1 MTPVEPRSNAR
12 RDAIAELERMKR
24 LALGEARQDRIRRQH
39 ERGQLTAQERID
51 LLLDAGSYRPIGQF
65 VFGEDIGEIPRTIG
79 GDGSVYGFGTVDG
92 RPVGVATTDP
102 TVKGSSHGNAGGRVS
117 RAHARIVHKCRLPV
131 FELRQGGGA
140 RITEMM
146 SSKFAG
152 TGGQSMGDR
161 HVFGPPHVVM
171 EAWLG
176 DYFGPQSTADFIV
189 TAARAHASITS
200 PALLEVATGQRH
212 TADELGGSEVHS
224 QITGQVDAVAESE
237 AAAIE
242 LLRKAFS
249 YYPSYPGGSPPR
261 IETGDPPDRRIPD
274 LRDVLPENP
283 NRAFDIRKIVRLVV
297 DAGSFLEFSPEF
309 APNLVTGLARLD
321 GWPVGIVA
329 NQSMAVAG
337 TVDTRAMIKAQRL
350 LDLSAMYSIPFVS
363 ILDTPGVLTT
373 IEEEY
378 SRLITEIYALA
389 IHRLRPAV
397 PKVTVVVRKGIGFA
411 YQMMSASDP
420 EGLTYAWPSARI
432 AFTGPEPAARIVHGH
447 EIATAE
453 NPAEYLKMRAEEM
466 RRLSEPQI
474 AAELALI
481 DAIIDPADTRKT
493 IIRSIEALKT
503 RAGERQRS
511 WTFVG

>member
-1 MTPVEPRSNAR
+1 MAESRGNAR
-12 RDAIAELERMKR
+12 RAAIAELERMKR

-39 ERGQLTAQERID
+39 ERGQLTAQERLD
-51 LLLDAGSYRPIGQF
+51 LLLDPGSYRPIGRF
-65 VFGEDIGEIPRTIG
+65 VFGEDLGEIPRTIG
-79 GDGSVYGFGTVDG
+79 GDGSVYGFGSIDG
-92 RPVGVATTDP
+92 RPVGVSTTDP
-102 TVKGSSHGNAGGRVS
+102 TVKGSSHGNAGSRVA
-117 RAHARIVHKCRLPV
+117 RAHARIVEKCRLPV

-152 TGGQSMGDR
+152 TGGQNMGDR
-161 HVFGPPHVVM
+161 HVFGPRHVVL

-189 TAARAHASITS
+189 TTAQAHASITS
-200 PALLEVATGQRH
+200 PALLEVATGQRQ
-212 TADELGGSEVHS
+212 TADELGGSRVHS
-224 QITGQVDAVAESE
+224 EITGQVDAVADSE

-261 IETGDPPDRRIPD
+261 MLTGDPANRVVPE
-274 LRDVLPENP
+274 LRDILPENP
-283 NRAFDIRKIVRLVV
+283 NRAFDIRKIIRLVV
-297 DAGSFLEFSPEF
+297 DSGSFLEFSPAF

-321 GWPVGIVA
+321 GWPVGIMA
-329 NQSMAVAG
+329 SQSMAVAG

-350 LDLSAMYSIPFVS
+350 LDLAALYSIPFVS
-363 ILDTPGVLTT
+363 LLDTPGVLTT
-373 IEEEY
+373 KDEEH
-378 SRLITEIYALA
+378 SRLITEVYALA

-397 PKVTVVVRKGIGFA
+397 PKVIVVVRKGIGFA

-432 AFTGPEPAARIVHGH
+432 AFTGPEPAARIVYGH
-447 EIATAE
+447 EIAHAE
-453 NPAEYLKMRAEEM
+453 NPTETLKIRADEM
-466 RRLSEPQI
+466 RRLSAPQL

-493 IIRSIEALKT
+493 IIRSIDALKT
-503 RAGERQRS
+503 RSAKRQRS